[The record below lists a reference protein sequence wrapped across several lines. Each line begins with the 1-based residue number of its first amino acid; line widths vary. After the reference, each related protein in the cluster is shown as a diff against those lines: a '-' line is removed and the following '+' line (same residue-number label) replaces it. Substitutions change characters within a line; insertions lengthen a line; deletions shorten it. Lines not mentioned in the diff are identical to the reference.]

1 MRVTQQKVKTMKIHL
16 SALVATALLIAGMGT
31 RSAAESCCPGPK
43 KDAATTNA
51 VVKAEA
57 KTQTTCPVMGGPV
70 NKSIFVDAEGKRIYL
85 CCKGCIDPVKKDPKK
100 YIAKLEAE
108 GVTLDKTP
116 VATPADKPAK

>member
-1 MRVTQQKVKTMKIHL
+1 MNIQ
-16 SALVATALLIAGMGT
+16 SATLVATALVFAVTGSSSAGEG
-31 RSAAESCCPGPK
+31 CCSSPQKP
-43 KDAATTNA
+43 ATTNVVA
-51 VVKAEA
+51 KAEVKA
-57 KTQTTCPVMGGPV
+57 QTTCPVMGGPV

-116 VATPADKPAK
+116 AAAPADKPAK

>member
-1 MRVTQQKVKTMKIHL
+1 MSIQTSTFAATVL
-16 SALVATALLIAGMGT
+16 LVAVMGSN
-31 RSAAESCCPGPK
+31 SAAESCCPGPQK
-43 KDAATTNA
+43 GAATTNV

-57 KTQTTCPVMGGPV
+57 KAQTTCPVMGGPV
-70 NKSIFVDAEGKRIYL
+70 DKKIFVDAEGKRIYL

-116 VATPADKPAK
+116 AAAPADKPAK